1 MEESKTEPRGPNKAA
16 DPDLPTHEPRAQ
28 ASRSRSRPSPSRSG
42 LSQQS
47 DMAEDAGHYELER
60 GTRIERYILLKPLG
74 QGGMGVV
81 YAAYDPD
88 LDRKV
93 ALKLL
98 RPDKRTPDGNSE
110 RAWILR
116 EAQAMARISHPNV
129 ISVYD
134 TGTFGSQVFVAMEF
148 IQGRTLSTW
157 IRKEKHTWQEIL
169 RVFKEAGQ
177 GLKAAHKAGLVHRDF
192 KPSNVLIGNDGRVC
206 VLDFGLARLAQV
218 AEEEEKAREGD
229 EEGLEERGGEP
240 VALALPDSDLIMGT
254 PQYMPP
260 EQYLSTNVD
269 SRADQFSF
277 CAALYWALYRKR
289 PFEPRHVARSAAESS
304 RGTARSEAGES
315 WKKLP
320 HTTAAKEP
328 PSDSKVPTWMR
339 RAVMRGLSLHPEDR
353 FPSMDALLEVLSQD
367 QRRMQK
373 RGVLAAAG
381 ALALASAGVSGYV
394 YQQSRICAGSETLVA
409 SVWGPAAREKLVS
422 AFNATGKPFAA
433 ETANKVAHL
442 LDGYASQWAGMHT
455 QACEATRVRGEQT
468 EELLSMRMVCLD
480 RRKKDLAALASTLT
494 EADGKV
500 VERAVEAAAAL
511 PSLQPCEDI
520 TSLAEQAPLPA
531 DPQLRSTID
540 QLSGQVAAVKAL
552 QDAGRYKA
560 GLELAKKIEPQVAA
574 TTYVPLLAELGQ
586 YQGWLMVQTG
596 DVEEGIRRYEQAF
609 DSAEMSR
616 SDRTRVE
623 VLTKL
628 IYALVNSGHPEEAQ
642 RWGQVGVAVLKRVGG
657 DPLLAV
663 DLMGNLGYVSL
674 QRGRYEE
681 AKGFFERARALI
693 AEAKLAPDHP
703 KHAKVSHA
711 LGLVAL
717 SMGDY
722 PRAITLL
729 TESLHQ
735 TEAAKGPQHPEVATR
750 HAMLASAYRE
760 SGSPEKALEH
770 VQQALAIRRATQ
782 GLENP
787 AVAATMDELG
797 MCLIALKRH
806 DEALKTFQDALA
818 MKQKLLGEEH
828 PDLSYSYDG
837 IGQALLAAGKAQDAI
852 EPLKKALT
860 YEDTEPEALAQSEFA
875 LAKALWDSGKDPEQ
889 ARDVAR
895 QARERYVKLKK
906 DPQVT
911 EISTWLGTHTVAP
924 PKPAPVAAKQ
934 RTAKRRTR

>member
-28 ASRSRSRPSPSRSG
+28 ASRSRSRPSPAPSV

-47 DMAEDAGHYELER
+47 EPAEEGRYELER
-60 GTRIERYILLKPLG
+60 GTHVERYILLKPLG

-88 LDRKV
+88 LDRKI

-98 RPDKRTPDGNSE
+98 RPDKRTPDGNTE

-148 IQGRTLSTW
+148 IHGRTLSTW

-169 RVFKEAGQ
+169 RVFREAGQ

-218 AEEEEKAREGD
+218 AEEEEKARGGD
-229 EEGLEERGGEP
+229 DDAIDSGEP

-289 PFEPRHVARSAAESS
+289 PFEPRQVARSAAESV

-320 HTTAAKEP
+320 HAVAAKEP
-328 PSDSKVPTWMR
+328 PSDVKVPAWVR

-367 QRRMQK
+367 QRRVQK
-373 RGVLAAAG
+373 RGVLAAAS

-394 YQQSRICAGSETLVA
+394 YQQSQVCAGSQTIMA
-409 SVWGPAAREKLVS
+409 SVWGPTAREKLVN

-433 ETANKVAHL
+433 ETATKVANL
-442 LDGYASQWAGMHT
+442 LDGYAGQWASMHT

-468 EELLSMRMVCLD
+468 EELLSMRMVCLE
-480 RRKKDLAALASTLT
+480 RRRKDLAALTSTLT

-500 VERAVEAAAAL
+500 VEKAVDAAAAL

-520 TSLAEQAPLPA
+520 TTLAEQPPLPA

-574 TTYVPLLAELGQ
+574 ASYVPLQSELSFYEGALLQYTGQ
-586 YQGWLMVQTG
+586 
-596 DVEEGIRRYEQAF
+596 VEEGIRRYEQAL
-609 DSAEMSR
+609 DSAEVSR
-616 SDRTRVE
+616 SDRRRVE
-623 VLTKL
+623 VLTRL
-628 IYALVNSGHPEEAQ
+628 ILSLSTHGHSEEAE
-642 RWGQVGVAVLKRVGG
+642 RWGQVAMAVLKRVGG
-657 DPLLAV
+657 EPQLAI
-663 DLMGNLGYVSL
+663 DLMGNLGNIAL

-681 AKGFFERARALI
+681 AKSTFEKVRALM
-693 AEAKLAPDHP
+693 ESTLPTDHP
-703 KHAKVSHA
+703 KRAKVSHA
-711 LGLVAL
+711 MGLTAL

-722 PRAITLL
+722 PRAISLL
-729 TESLHQ
+729 SESLQQ
-735 TEAAKGPQHPEVATR
+735 TQAAKGQQHPEMATR
-750 HAMLASAYRE
+750 HTMLASAYRE
-760 SGSPEKALEH
+760 SGDPEKALGH
-770 VQQALAIRRATQ
+770 VQEALAVRMAVH
-782 GLENP
+782 GAESP
-787 AVAATMDELG
+787 AVADTLDEKG
-797 MCLIALKRH
+797 MTLIALKRH
-806 DEALKTFQDALA
+806 DDALKTFHEAVA
-818 MKQKLLGEEH
+818 IKQKALGDDH
-828 PDLSYSYDG
+828 PNLSYSYDG
-837 IGQALLAAGKAQDAI
+837 VGQALLAAGKAAEAI
-852 EPLKKALT
+852 EPLRKALT
-860 YEDTEPEALAQSEFA
+860 YKDVEPEALAQSEFA
-875 LAKALWDSGKDPEQ
+875 LAKALWEIKDVDQSREL
-889 ARDVAR
+889 AR
-895 QARERYVKLKK
+895 QARERYVSLKK
-906 DPQVT
+906 DPQVS

-924 PKPAPVAAKQ
+924 TKPAAATKQ
-934 RTAKRRTR
+934 RTNKRRSR